1 MLTLDLA
8 IVTHRQEGIRRVA
21 AMRLPVME
29 GVRYVVSWQSHE
41 GAPVPRELM
50 RDDVEIHRF
59 DGRGI
64 SANRNNALAHCRA
77 DILLFADDDI
87 SISPEGLAGVRRVYE
102 ENPEVDV
109 ATFRSEYGDM
119 RRFPAAETDLTHGF
133 PKGYSVSSIELSLR
147 RATAGAL
154 RCCPELG
161 IGSGRF
167 LGGEDEV
174 FLLTAIR
181 RGLNCRFFPV
191 TVCAHPGES
200 TGTKRDLSDG
210 NIRAAGVVIA
220 LSYPRT
226 AFLRVPLKAWR
237 LARGGRATL
246 GRALRLTAA
255 GALAASSLRRRNREF
270 LW

>member
-8 IVTHRQEGIRRVA
+8 IVTHRPEGISRVA
-21 AMRLPVME
+21 AMRLPAMA
-29 GVRYVVSWQSHE
+29 GVRYVVSWQSHD
-41 GAPVPRELM
+41 GAPVPKALM
-50 RDDVEIHRF
+50 RDDVEVHRF
-59 DGRGI
+59 DGTGI

-77 DILLFADDDI
+77 DIVLFADDDI
-87 SISPEGLAGVRRVYE
+87 EIRPEGLRGVRRVYE

-109 ATFRSEYGDM
+109 ATFRSEHGDM
-119 RRFPAAETDLTHGF
+119 SRFPAVEADLTHGF

-147 RATAGAL
+147 RATAGDL

-167 LGGEDEV
+167 LGGEDEA

-191 TVCAHPGES
+191 TVCSHPDES
-200 TGTKRDLSDG
+200 TGTKSGLSDG
-210 NIRAAGVVIA
+210 NILAAGMVIA
-220 LSYPRT
+220 LAYPRT
-226 AFLRVPLKAWR
+226 AFMRVPLKAWR
-237 LARGGRATL
+237 LARGRRASL
-246 GRALRLTAA
+246 WRALRLTAA
-255 GALAASSLRRRNREF
+255 GALAAPALRRRNRDF

>member
-8 IVTHRQEGIRRVA
+8 IVTHRPEGISRVA
-21 AMRLPVME
+21 AMQLPAME

-41 GAPVPRELM
+41 GAPVPPELM
-50 RDDVEIHRF
+50 RDDVEVHRF
-59 DGRGI
+59 NGTGI
-64 SANRNNALAHCRA
+64 AANRNNALAHCRA
-77 DILLFADDDI
+77 DIVLFADDDI
-87 SISPEGLAGVRRVYE
+87 TVNPEGLTGVRRVYE
-102 ENPEVDV
+102 ENPDVDV
-109 ATFRSEYGDM
+109 ATFRSGYGDM
-119 RRFPAAETDLTHGF
+119 SRFPATEADLTQGF
-133 PKGYSVSSIELSLR
+133 PKGYSVSSIEMSLR
-147 RATAGAL
+147 RATAGSL

-167 LGGEDEV
+167 LGGEDEA

-191 TVCAHPGES
+191 TVCSHPDES
-200 TGTKRDLSDG
+200 TGTKNDLSDG

-220 LSYPRT
+220 LAYPLT

-237 LARGGRATL
+237 LARSRRAPL
-246 GRALRLTAA
+246 WRALRLTAA
-255 GALAASSLRRRNREF
+255 GAFAAPALRRRNRDF